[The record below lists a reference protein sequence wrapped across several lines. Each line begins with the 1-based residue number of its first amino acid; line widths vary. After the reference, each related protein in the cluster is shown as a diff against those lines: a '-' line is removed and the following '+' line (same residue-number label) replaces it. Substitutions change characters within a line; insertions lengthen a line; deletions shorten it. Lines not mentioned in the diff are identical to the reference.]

1 MPSNHTLVASSFGRR
16 VCEIRGAAVLLIVG
30 AALLSFTQR
39 SVAQS
44 FNQVIVFG
52 DSNVDSGYYKALS
65 NPGGNSTYNS
75 LWPTAVAA
83 GAGAP
88 TTNPGLVNSQM
99 LANFLGLTANPA
111 NTPGGTNYA
120 TSGAKNVTVNN
131 SQTGGFTAAI
141 PTVTQIQNYLAAQ
154 GGAANSQAL
163 YFIHSGDNDAKYAA
177 GKSGAGPYP
186 PNPSSYMTGAADQL
200 ATAIQSLYSAGARH
214 IMVSGLEYDYPST
227 DANLKALKLL
237 YTQTLWS
244 ELTSLGVPFVEAD
257 VDSVRLAITANPSL
271 YGFTTI
277 SSTGSGPACTQPNGV
292 TSAWGLLCSSNPSA
306 PSTWTAPTAQTHLFA
321 DDQHLGTAGQQLM
334 ANYLY
339 QLIAPLPAAPASGP
353 APLTVSFSTGAL
365 PIAAAPY
372 TVNFG
377 DGTNGALIQGQ
388 CFGLTAIVGGRSGI
402 QCTGSASHTY
412 TSSGSYPATLLNASG
427 QTLGIATITVT
438 GTAPKVGFA
447 ATSPS
452 APGAGIEYSRIDPS
466 GGIAPPNQAATLGSQ
481 TIPALQDAMQVDP
494 RQTLGVPFAGSNATV
509 PTISSFTASPASIS
523 PYDGGGSA
531 TLSWSVASATSL
543 SISGLGAVLGN
554 SIQVSP
560 SQTTTYIL
568 TASNAQGAVTA
579 RTTVTIAGYRARQAE
594 PPAR

>member
-1 MPSNHTLVASSFGRR
+1 MCR
-16 VCEIRGAAVLLIVG
+16 VCEIKGAALLLIVG
-30 AALLSFTQR
+30 AALLSFTQQ

-44 FNQVIVFG
+44 INQVIVFG

-65 NPGGNSTYNS
+65 NPGGNATYNS
-75 LWPTAVAA
+75 LWPTAVAD

-141 PTVTQIQNYLAAQ
+141 PTVTQIQNYLTAQ
-154 GGAANSQAL
+154 GGTANSQAL

-177 GKSGAGPYP
+177 GESGAGPYP
-186 PNPSSYMTGAADQL
+186 PNPNSYMTGAADQL

-214 IMVSGLEYDYPST
+214 FLVSGLEYDYPSS

-244 ELTSLGVPFVEAD
+244 QLTSLGVPFIAAD
-257 VDSVRLAITANPSL
+257 VDSVRLAISANPSL

-277 SSTGSGPACTQPNGV
+277 SNTGSGPACTQPSGV
-292 TSAWGLLCSSNPSA
+292 GSAWALLCSSNPSA

-353 APLTVSFSTGAL
+353 APLTVSFSTGLL

-388 CFGLTAIVGGRSGI
+388 CVGISGIVGGPGGV
-402 QCTGSASHTY
+402 QCSGSASHTY
-412 TSSGSYPATLLNASG
+412 TSVGSYPATLLNASSK
-427 QTLGIATITVT
+427 TLAIATITVT
-438 GTAPKVGFA
+438 A
-447 ATSPS
+447 ASPS
-452 APGAGIEYSRIDPS
+452 PNRVLRWSR
-466 GGIAPPNQAATLGSQ
+466 
-481 TIPALQDAMQVDP
+481 
-494 RQTLGVPFAGSNATV
+494 VPM
-509 PTISSFTASPASIS
+509 
-523 PYDGGGSA
+523 
-531 TLSWSVASATSL
+531 
-543 SISGLGAVLGN
+543 
-554 SIQVSP
+554 
-560 SQTTTYIL
+560 
-568 TASNAQGAVTA
+568 
-579 RTTVTIAGYRARQAE
+579 R
-594 PPAR
+594 